1 VTSPRLVA
9 RVLATP
15 VLLVLLAAC
24 NPSISPPSARPVD
37 ASKVTAAHLDPCPTA
52 GKQVSGGL
60 PHLTLPCLDGK
71 GSVDLAGLRG
81 PMLVNVWFSTCQPCQ
96 HEARFV
102 EQLRVAAKGRVQ
114 VLGIDVEPK
123 PDDGLDFAIT
133 YGLHYPSI
141 SDQHVVVQGKLGL
154 QGFPSTYFVDATGHL
169 TGQPQ
174 IGPFASYADLV
185 AAVHR
190 NLGVSV
196 P

>member
-1 VTSPRLVA
+1 MSPARRLVGA
-9 RVLATP
+9 
-15 VLLVLLAAC
+15 LLAPLLLASLVAC
-24 NPSISPPSARPVD
+24 NPSVTPPSARPVD
-37 ASKVTAAHLDPCPTA
+37 ASKVTAARLDPCPAA

-60 PHLTLPCLDGK
+60 PHLTLPCLDGT

-81 PMLVNVWFSTCQPCQ
+81 PMLVNVWYSTCEPCQ
-96 HEARFV
+96 KEAKFV
-102 EQLRVAAKGRVQ
+102 EQFWAAAKGKVQ
-114 VLGIDVEPK
+114 VLGIDVEPQ
-123 PDDGLDFAIT
+123 PNEGLDFAIA
-133 YGLHYPSI
+133 YRLHYPSI

-174 IGPFASYADLV
+174 IGPFTTYADLV